1 MSRRKGRSAHSRVS
15 GEIVI
20 VVMLILVVGLAGG
33 LWYFVLRPVLATSQR
48 GPAVTE
54 QPGAEARLA
63 PDFRTMDLAGNP
75 VHLSDYRGRPVVLNA
90 WATWCG
96 PCRAEMPHLQQFYQK
111 YKEQG
116 VVVLAVN
123 IGEPRERVAQFIQD
137 GGYTVP
143 VLLDDTTEAIARPY
157 RLTALPTTFF
167 ISRQG
172 QIISVRV
179 GAMNLAEMENRL
191 AEVLSLPE

>member
-1 MSRRKGRSAHSRVS
+1 M
-15 GEIVI
+15 VI

-33 LWYFVLRPVLATSQR
+33 LWYFVLRPGLAINQR

-54 QPGAEARLA
+54 QPGTTARLA
-63 PDFRTMDLAGNP
+63 PDFSTVDLAGNT
-75 VHLSDYRGRPVVLNA
+75 VRLSDYQGRPVVLNA

-137 GGYTVP
+137 SGFTVP
-143 VLLDDTTEAIARPY
+143 VLLDDTTAAIARPY
-157 RLTALPTTFF
+157 HLTALPTTFF
-167 ISRQG
+167 ISRQR

-179 GAMNLAEMENRL
+179 GAMNLAEMESRL